1 MPLSGGMTYLFTHPN
16 TSLNTLRRIDIAPLA
31 ALYMAAIAGF
41 EALRIAGTYRRMP
54 AASRK
59 IGTVVRALIKAKMHN
74 HHVDLKLRMLLNP
87 QWRSRVLRELG
98 GRHKLGL
105 WMTRLMRLEGRL
117 PSQRR
122 ARPVQSEPVW
132 WRSPEHIAQSE
143 ALKAHA
149 RLCAKACAP
158 QGIYRDPFKMD
169 REGQFRLAPLP
180 RLSANLSSG
189 QPRKAVIYTQLTISD
204 YNYNAVPVYRPQ
216 IGPAS
221 VSPFEFIAAA
231 RMDKA
236 EEDNTD
242 VISDSPSVA
251 LESPR
256 EEEEEDDDEETVE
269 EDFLP
274 LPEFLGTA
282 QYERLFKPP

>member
-1 MPLSGGMTYLFTHPN
+1 
-16 TSLNTLRRIDIAPLA
+16 
-31 ALYMAAIAGF
+31 
-41 EALRIAGTYRRMP
+41 
-54 AASRK
+54 
-59 IGTVVRALIKAKMHN
+59 
-74 HHVDLKLRMLLNP
+74 
-87 QWRSRVLRELG
+87 
-98 GRHKLGL
+98 
-105 WMTRLMRLEGRL
+105 MRLEGRL

-158 QGIYRDPFKMD
+158 QGTYRDPFKMD
-169 REGQFRLAPLP
+169 REGQFRLTPLP
-180 RLSANLSSG
+180 RLLSG

-236 EEDNTD
+236 EEDSFD
-242 VISDSPSVA
+242 IISDARSLD

-256 EEEEEDDDEETVE
+256 EEEEDDDEETVE

>member
-1 MPLSGGMTYLFTHPN
+1 MPLSGGMTYLFTHPH

-122 ARPVQSEPVW
+122 ARLVQSEPVW

-158 QGIYRDPFKMD
+158 QGTYRDPFKMD
-169 REGQFRLAPLP
+169 REGQFRLTPLP
-180 RLSANLSSG
+180 RLLSG

-236 EEDNTD
+236 EEDSFD
-242 VISDSPSVA
+242 IISDARSLD

-256 EEEEEDDDEETVE
+256 EEEEDDDEETVE

>member
-87 QWRSRVLRELG
+87 QWRKRVLRELG
-98 GRHKLGL
+98 GPHKLGL

-158 QGIYRDPFKMD
+158 QGTYRDPFKMD
-169 REGQFRLAPLP
+169 REGQFRLTPLP
-180 RLSANLSSG
+180 RLLSG

-256 EEEEEDDDEETVE
+256 EEEEDDDEETVE

>member
-1 MPLSGGMTYLFTHPN
+1 
-16 TSLNTLRRIDIAPLA
+16 
-31 ALYMAAIAGF
+31 
-41 EALRIAGTYRRMP
+41 
-54 AASRK
+54 
-59 IGTVVRALIKAKMHN
+59 
-74 HHVDLKLRMLLNP
+74 
-87 QWRSRVLRELG
+87 
-98 GRHKLGL
+98 
-105 WMTRLMRLEGRL
+105 
-117 PSQRR
+117 
-122 ARPVQSEPVW
+122 VW
-132 WRSPEHIAQSE
+132 WRSPERVVQSE

-180 RLSANLSSG
+180 RLSSSLSSG
-189 QPRKAVIYTQLTISD
+189 QPRKAVIYTQLTISN
-204 YNYNAVPVYRPQ
+204 YNYNAVPVYRPHL
-216 IGPAS
+216 GPAS

-251 LESPR
+251 LESPLESPR
-256 EEEEEDDDEETVE
+256 EDDGDKETAE

-274 LPEFLGTA
+274 LPEFLGA
-282 QYERLFKPP
+282 AAYMNLFYKPP

>member
-1 MPLSGGMTYLFTHPN
+1 
-16 TSLNTLRRIDIAPLA
+16 
-31 ALYMAAIAGF
+31 
-41 EALRIAGTYRRMP
+41 
-54 AASRK
+54 
-59 IGTVVRALIKAKMHN
+59 
-74 HHVDLKLRMLLNP
+74 
-87 QWRSRVLRELG
+87 
-98 GRHKLGL
+98 
-105 WMTRLMRLEGRL
+105 
-117 PSQRR
+117 
-122 ARPVQSEPVW
+122 
-132 WRSPEHIAQSE
+132 
-143 ALKAHA
+143 
-149 RLCAKACAP
+149 
-158 QGIYRDPFKMD
+158 MD

-180 RLSANLSSG
+180 RLLSG

-251 LESPR
+251 LESALESPR
-256 EEEEEDDDEETVE
+256 EEEEDDDEETVE

>member
-87 QWRSRVLRELG
+87 QWRNRVLRELG
-98 GRHKLGL
+98 GRHKLEL
-105 WMTRLMRLEGRL
+105 WITRLMRLEGRL

-158 QGIYRDPFKMD
+158 QGTYRDPFKMD
-169 REGQFRLAPLP
+169 REGQFRLTPLP
-180 RLSANLSSG
+180 RLLSG

-251 LESPR
+251 LESALESPR
-256 EEEEEDDDEETVE
+256 EEEHDDEETVE

>member
-105 WMTRLMRLEGRL
+105 WITRLMRLEGRL

-132 WRSPEHIAQSE
+132 WRRPEH
-143 ALKAHA
+143 
-149 RLCAKACAP
+149 
-158 QGIYRDPFKMD
+158 
-169 REGQFRLAPLP
+169 
-180 RLSANLSSG
+180 LSL
-189 QPRKAVIYTQLTISD
+189 IHI
-204 YNYNAVPVYRPQ
+204 
-216 IGPAS
+216 
-221 VSPFEFIAAA
+221 
-231 RMDKA
+231 
-236 EEDNTD
+236 
-242 VISDSPSVA
+242 
-251 LESPR
+251 
-256 EEEEEDDDEETVE
+256 
-269 EDFLP
+269 
-274 LPEFLGTA
+274 
-282 QYERLFKPP
+282 

>member
-1 MPLSGGMTYLFTHPN
+1 MTYLFTHPN
-16 TSLNTLRRIDIAPLA
+16 TSLNALRRIDIAPLA

-87 QWRSRVLRELG
+87 QWRNRVLRELG

-105 WMTRLMRLEGRL
+105 WITRLMRLEGRL

-122 ARPVQSEPVW
+122 VRPVQSEPVW
-132 WRSPEHIAQSE
+132 WRSPERVAQSE

-158 QGIYRDPFKMD
+158 QGTYRDPFKMD

-256 EEEEEDDDEETVE
+256 EEEEDDDEETVE